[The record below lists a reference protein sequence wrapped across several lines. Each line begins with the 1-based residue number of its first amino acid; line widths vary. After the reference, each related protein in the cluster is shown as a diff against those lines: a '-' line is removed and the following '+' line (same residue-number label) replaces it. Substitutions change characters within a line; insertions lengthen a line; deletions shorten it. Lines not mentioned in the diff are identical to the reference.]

1 MRKRVF
7 SSSPTGVEQRVAHP
21 RHQREERC
29 ERDDLVKAR
38 DGSHHEVPRGAM
50 PLLRRGP
57 SCADPRAQHLTR
69 FARAH
74 ASKPSMCACGRRES
88 RDARPSEGR
97 LLSAPNTPTPDSVC
111 REAAL
116 SVDHSGSCCPQCLG
130 INGGIPLMARS
141 GCFLLRRSAYCR
153 AHAPGHQHHRPLHG
167 ICTWNCM
174 PGM

>member
-57 SCADPRAQHLTR
+57 SCADPRTTLDKIRTCPRLETVH
-69 FARAH
+69 AR
-74 ASKPSMCACGRRES
+74 GRRES

-97 LLSAPNTPTPDSVC
+97 LSAPNTPTPDSVC

-116 SVDHSGSCCPQCLG
+116 SVDHSGSCCPQRLG
-130 INGGIPLMARS
+130 INRGIPLMAR
-141 GCFLLRRSAYCR
+141 CFLLRRSAYCR